1 MKSPVHYYF
10 LYTLLWDRILTINNN
25 SELEGIHM

>member
-1 MKSPVHYYF
+1 MKSPVHF
-10 LYTLLWDRILTINNN
+10 LSLYTLLWIRILPTNNN